1 MLPRCRMQP
10 RPHARRHA
18 GMIGRM
24 IEDEVRATALRI
36 VRLEARGERVGQA
49 SLLEALGASA

>member
-1 MLPRCRMQP
+1 
-10 RPHARRHA
+10 
-18 GMIGRM
+18 MIGRM